1 MIELGSQF
9 PAFEATA
16 CVRRRGG
23 DFFRILR
30 RDSFREKWMVYF
42 FWPKNFTPVCA
53 TEIADYSALVGAF
66 ANRDAQIMGVSTDS
80 EYAHWVFAQ
89 RPGFPPD
96 DLAFPMLSDVR
107 RDLCMTLGILDPKEG
122 IAQRATFI
130 VDPGYTIRHIS
141 VNDFSVGRSPKEIL
155 RILDAL
161 QTDDLCPSSWQK
173 GDATMP
179 KPTPS
184 TPAVG
189 TFGPIEIGESQTPP
203 NLR

>member
-1 MIELGSQF
+1 MIALGSQF
-9 PAFEATA
+9 PEFEATA

-30 RDSFREKWMVYF
+30 RDSFPEKWVVYF

-53 TEIADYSALVGAF
+53 TEISDFSKSVGVF
-66 ANRDAQIMGVSTDS
+66 ASRDAQIIGGSTDS
-80 EYAHWVFAQ
+80 EYAHWMFAQ
-89 RPGFPPD
+89 RRDFTQD
-96 DLAFPMLSDVR
+96 DLAFPMLSDLR
-107 RDLCMTLGILDPKEG
+107 RDLCMALGILDSKEG
-122 IAQRATFI
+122 IAQRATF
-130 VDPGYTIRHIS
+130 VCDPGYTIRHIS
-141 VNDFSVGRSPKEIL
+141 VNDFSVGRSPKEVL

-173 GDATMP
+173 GDATIP

-189 TFGPIEIGESQTPP
+189 IWGPIGIDGSHSPA
-203 NLR
+203 N